1 MNTNISTSNNLICS
15 GNLTISNNIL
25 SNGNLQTNN
34 ITSSSI
40 NNSGS
45 ITSNSINGTTAN
57 LSNLSISNLLTLLT
71 NNPINFLY
79 NGTQYNISALM
90 LYTLYQLNGVNIAS
104 QNYVQTQIA
113 NLAGTTPTLL
123 SNLQEI
129 DQAINNDPQF
139 ATTITNLIA
148 TKSAL
153 SSNNIFTGQLNIFNN
168 LLATNIV
175 CNSCSVNS
183 TQLRSSSDIWEASI
197 NPTGSYLYFNNAG
210 TIGIYN
216 TINNSFPWY
225 IDINGSSIL
234 PTITSSTLNITGSS
248 TFARLPN
255 YVNTSDS
262 LINKNY
268 VDNKFTTL
276 LSANNNFTGS
286 NSFSNNLY
294 SNNLSIN
301 NNSTLRSA
309 SDLLEISINPTGSY
323 LYFNNAGTLGI
334 YDTVHSSFNWLINLN
349 GLGTFTTLNSTNA
362 TISTINSTNATVS
375 TLIAPLVYSNTLMLN
390 CSVNRAPGDIIE
402 AFPTP
407 TSPQYLFFNN
417 SASLGL
423 YNTNTYSSTW
433 FIDING
439 LGSFP
444 TITSNT
450 ANITTANIN
459 NSICNYSSITNATI
473 TNLSSPNINI
483 TDANI
488 RNATISNSV
497 ITNSNISSLTLT
509 REILVPNYIR
519 TSAYDVSD
527 STPRINYL
535 GAGAD
540 MTVNLNA
547 LGNVSQNCIF
557 EFRITSSPAVTFRTT
572 TTMAYIL
579 DLNNNVVT
587 SIYANS
593 KNYFRF
599 HYVYNGT
606 NYVYYQLS

>member
-1 MNTNISTSNNLICS
+1 MSNISTCNNLIVS
-15 GNLTISNNIL
+15 GNQTISGNII
-25 SNGNLQTNN
+25 SNANLQTNI
-34 ITSSSI
+34 ITSTSI
-40 NNSGS
+40 NNTGTLSS
-45 ITSNSINGTTAN
+45 LTINGTTAN
-57 LSNLSISNLLTLLT
+57 VTNVTLSNILTLLAAT
-71 NNPINFLY
+71 PIKFLY
-79 NGTQYNISALM
+79 NGTQYNMSALM

-113 NLAGTTPTLL
+113 SLINSSPALLDTLSELAT
-123 SNLQEI
+123 
-129 DQAINNDPQF
+129 AIGNDPNF
-139 ATTITNLIA
+139 SVTMTNLIA

-153 SSNNIFTGQLNIFNN
+153 SGNNIFTGQLNIFNN
-168 LLATNIV
+168 LTSTNLV
-175 CNSCSVNS
+175 CSSCSVNS

-210 TIGIYN
+210 TIGI
-216 TINNSFPWY
+216 
-225 IDINGSSIL
+225 
-234 PTITSSTLNITGSS
+234 
-248 TFARLPN
+248 
-255 YVNTSDS
+255 
-262 LINKNY
+262 
-268 VDNKFTTL
+268 
-276 LSANNNFTGS
+276 
-286 NSFSNNLY
+286 
-294 SNNLSIN
+294 
-301 NNSTLRSA
+301 
-309 SDLLEISINPTGSY
+309 
-323 LYFNNAGTLGI
+323 
-334 YDTVHSSFNWLINLN
+334 
-349 GLGTFTTLNSTNA
+349 
-362 TISTINSTNATVS
+362 
-375 TLIAPLVYSNTLMLN
+375 
-390 CSVNRAPGDIIE
+390 
-402 AFPTP
+402 
-407 TSPQYLFFNN
+407 
-417 SASLGL
+417 

-519 TSAYDVSD
+519 TTAYDVSD